1 MMHIIDRRL
10 NPKGKSLSNRQR
22 FLDRAKK
29 QIKKAVDDAIKGRK
43 ITNSEGGERIKI
55 PADGLHEPHFSG
67 DMTKGNRNRVMPGNK
82 DFVPGDKIKRPP
94 PQGAGQGGREGAEDG
109 EGEDSFQ
116 FSLTRDEFLDIFFED
131 MALPDFIKKSIRQE
145 VVHDYQRAGYNRQG
159 SPSNL
164 NLKLTMRNSLARR
177 LCLHR
182 PRDEE
187 IEQLEEQIAALREK
201 TTPSAAEQEEL
212 QALLEQLEKKQ
223 RRRRVVPYIDP
234 LDVRYTSFTEVEKP
248 NTHAVMF
255 CLMDVS
261 GSMGETHKE
270 LAKRFFML
278 LHLFLIRQYTKVDV
292 IFIRHTHLASE
303 VDEETFFHSRETGGT
318 IVSTALEVMQQIIK
332 DRYPAEDWN
341 IYAAQ
346 ASDGDNLN
354 SDNARCQQILTEEL
368 LPLCQYFAYVEV
380 WDTHEAEMF
389 PDDSNV
395 TRLWQ
400 TYDLI
405 RQSHHNFAVKK
416 VTRPEDIF
424 PVLHDLFAKDKSRE
438 EA

>member
-29 QIKKAVDDAIKGRK
+29 QIKRAVNDAIKDRK
-43 ITNSEGGERIKI
+43 ISNTDGGERIKI
-55 PADGLHEPHFSG
+55 PADGLTEPRFMG
-67 DMTKGNRNRVMPGNK
+67 DMTKGHRDRVMPGNR
-82 DFVPGDKIKRPP
+82 DFMPGDKIKRPP
-94 PQGAGQGGREGAEDG
+94 PQGSGQGGREASEDG

-116 FSLTRDEFLDIFFED
+116 FTLTRDEFLDIFFED
-131 MALPDFIKKSIRQE
+131 MALPDFIKKSIKEE
-145 VVHDYQRAGYNRQG
+145 VVHEFQRAGYKRQG

-177 LCLHR
+177 LCLRR
-182 PRDEE
+182 PRETE
-187 IEQLEEQIAALREK
+187 IAELEDKITLLRKK
-201 TTPSAAEQEEL
+201 TNLPIKDQKKL
-212 QALLEQLEKKQ
+212 LALLEELEVKQ
-223 RRRRVVPYIDP
+223 KRRRIVPYIDP

-261 GSMGETHKE
+261 GSMGEVHKE

-278 LHLFLIRQYTKVDV
+278 LHLFLTRQYSKVDV
-292 IFIRHTHLASE
+292 VFIRHTHLASE

-318 IVSTALEVMQQIIK
+318 IVSTALEVMQKVIT
-332 DRYPAEDWN
+332 DRYPPEDWN

-354 SDNARCQQILTEEL
+354 SDNARCRHILTQEL
-368 LPLCQYFAYVEV
+368 LPQCQYFAYVEV
-380 WDTHEAEMF
+380 WDRHEAEMF
-389 PDDSNV
+389 PSDGNA

-400 TYDLI
+400 TYDQI
-405 RQSHHNFAVKK
+405 TKSHENFAVRK
-416 VTRPEDIF
+416 VTGPEDIF
-424 PVLHDLFAKDKSRE
+424 PVLHDLFDKNKTS
-438 EA
+438 EAV

>member
-22 FLDRAKK
+22 FLDRARK
-29 QIKKAVDDAIKGRK
+29 QIRKAVDDAIKNRK
-43 ITNSEGGERIKI
+43 ISNTEGGEKIKI
-55 PADGLHEPHFSG
+55 PSDGLSEPRFMG
-67 DMTKGNRNRVMPGNK
+67 DIKKGIRDRVMPGNK
-82 DFVPGDKIKRPP
+82 DFMPGDKIKRP
-94 PQGAGQGGREGAEDG
+94 QGQGQGSREASEDG

-116 FSLTRDEFLDIFFED
+116 FTLTRDEFLDIFFEG
-131 MALPDFIKKSIRQE
+131 MALPDFIKKSIREE
-145 VVHDYQRAGYNRQG
+145 VTHEYQRAGYKKQG

-182 PRDEE
+182 PRDED
-187 IEQLEEQIAALREK
+187 IEDVEDQITALRK
-201 TTPSAAEQEEL
+201 KKTPSQKEQKNL
-212 QALLEQLEKKQ
+212 GALLENLEKMK
-223 RRRRVVPYIDP
+223 RKRKVVPYIDP
-234 LDVRYTSFTEVEKP
+234 LDVRYSSFTQEEKP

-261 GSMGETHKE
+261 GSMGEIHKE

-278 LHLFLIRQYTKVDV
+278 LHLFLTRQYNKVDV

-303 VDEETFFHSRETGGT
+303 VNEETFFHSRETGGT
-318 IVSTALEVMQQIIK
+318 IVSTALEVMQKIIK
-332 DRYPAEDWN
+332 DRYPPDDWN

-354 SDNARCQQILTEEL
+354 SDNARCKQLLTQEL
-368 LPLCQYFAYVEV
+368 LPKCQYFAYVEV
-380 WDTHEAEMF
+380 WDSHEAEMF

-400 TYDLI
+400 TYDKI
-405 RQSHHNFAVKK
+405 RQTHENFAVKK
-416 VTRPEDIF
+416 VTKPEDIF
-424 PVLHDLFAKDKSRE
+424 PVLHDLFAKKRKSE
-438 EA
+438 VA

>member
-22 FLDRAKK
+22 FIERAKK
-29 QIKKAVDDAIKGRK
+29 QIKKAVDDAITNRK
-43 ITNSEGGERIKI
+43 ITNTDGGERIKI
-55 PADGLHEPHFSG
+55 PSDGLDEPRLVG
-67 DMTKGNRNRVMPGNK
+67 DGAKGNHNRVMPGNK
-82 DFVPGDKIKRPP
+82 DFMPGDRIKRPP
-94 PQGAGQGGREGAEDG
+94 PTGQGQGGREASEDG
-109 EGEDSFQ
+109 EGEDGFQ
-116 FSLTRDEFLDIFFED
+116 FTLTRDEFLDIFFEN
-131 MALPDFIKKSIRQE
+131 MALPDFIKKSIKEE
-145 VVHDYQRAGYNRQG
+145 VVHEYMRAGYKRQG

-182 PRDEE
+182 PRDKELVALEEE
-187 IEQLEEQIAALREK
+187 ITRLRTKKKHTIKEQKKIVTLLEE
-201 TTPSAAEQEEL
+201 
-212 QALLEQLEKKQ
+212 LEAKK
-223 RRRRVVPYIDP
+223 RRRRLVPYIDP
-234 LDVRYTSFTEVEKP
+234 LDVRYTSFTEVAKP

-318 IVSTALEVMQQIIK
+318 IVSTALEVMQKIIK
-332 DRYPAEDWN
+332 DRYPAEEWN

-354 SDNARCQQILTEEL
+354 SDNAHCQQILTQKL
-368 LPLCQYFAYVEV
+368 LPICQYFAYVEV
-380 WDTHEAEMF
+380 WDSHEAEMF
-389 PDDSNV
+389 PGDGNV

-400 TYDLI
+400 AYEAIKQTH
-405 RQSHHNFAVKK
+405 RNFALKK
-416 VTRPEDIF
+416 VTKAEDIF
-424 PVLHDLFAKDKSRE
+424 PVLHDLFAKNKQDE
-438 EA
+438 VA

>member
-1 MMHIIDRRL
+1 MMHVIDRRL

-22 FLDRAKK
+22 FLGRARK
-29 QIKKAVDDAIKGRK
+29 QIKKAVDEAIKGRK
-43 ITNSEGGERIKI
+43 ISNTDGGERIKI
-55 PADGLHEPHFSG
+55 PADGLNEPRFVG
-67 DMTKGNRNRVMPGNK
+67 DMTKGMRDRVMPGNK

-94 PQGAGQGGREGAEDG
+94 PKGQGQGGREGAEDG

-116 FSLTRDEFLDIFFED
+116 FTLTRDEFLDIFFED
-131 MALPDFIKKSIRQE
+131 MALPDFIKKSIKEE
-145 VVHDYQRAGYNRQG
+145 VVHEYHRAGYNRQG

-164 NLKLTMRNSLARR
+164 NLELTMRNSLARR

-187 IEQLEEQIAALREK
+187 IEQLEEQITALREK
-201 TTPSAAEQEEL
+201 PAPTVKEQQKL
-212 QALLEQLEKKQ
+212 VALLDELEKKQ
-223 RRRRVVPYIDP
+223 RKRRVVPYIDP
-234 LDVRYTSFTEVEKP
+234 LDVRYTSFTEEEKP

-278 LHLFLIRQYTKVDV
+278 LHLFLVRQYSKVDV

-318 IVSTALEVMQQIIK
+318 IVSTALEVMQKIIR
-332 DRYPAEDWN
+332 DRYPPDDWN

-354 SDNARCQQILTEEL
+354 SDNARCRQILTQEL

-400 TYDLI
+400 TYEAVRD
-405 RQSHHNFAVKK
+405 SHQNFAVKK
-416 VTRPEDIF
+416 VTGPEDIF
-424 PVLHDLFAKDKSRE
+424 PVLHDLFAKDKTSEDR
-438 EA
+438 

>member
-22 FLDRAKK
+22 FLGRARK
-29 QIKKAVDDAIKGRK
+29 QIKKAVDEAIKGRK
-43 ITNSEGGERIKI
+43 ISNTDGGERIKI
-55 PADGLHEPHFSG
+55 PADGLGEPRFVG
-67 DMTKGNRNRVMPGNK
+67 DMTKGMRDRVMPGNK

-94 PQGAGQGGREGAEDG
+94 PQGQGQGGREGAEDG

-116 FSLTRDEFLDIFFED
+116 FTLTRDEFLDIFFED
-131 MALPDFIKKSIRQE
+131 MALPDFIKKSIKEE
-145 VVHDYQRAGYNRQG
+145 VVHEYHRAGYNRQG

-164 NLKLTMRNSLARR
+164 NLELTMRNSLARR

-187 IEQLEEQIAALREK
+187 IDQLEEQITALREK
-201 TTPSAAEQEEL
+201 PAPTEKEQQKL
-212 QALLEQLEKKQ
+212 VALLEELEKKQ
-223 RRRRVVPYIDP
+223 RKRRVVPYIDP
-234 LDVRYTSFTEVEKP
+234 LDVRYTSFTEIEKP

-278 LHLFLIRQYTKVDV
+278 LHLFLVRQYSKVDV

-318 IVSTALEVMQQIIK
+318 IVSTALEVMQKIIR
-332 DRYPAEDWN
+332 DRYPPDDWN

-354 SDNARCQQILTEEL
+354 SDNARCQQILTRDL

-400 TYDLI
+400 TYETI
-405 RQSHHNFAVKK
+405 RESHQNFAVKK
-416 VTRPEDIF
+416 VTGPEDIF
-424 PVLHDLFAKDKSRE
+424 PVLHDLFAKDKTS
-438 EA
+438 EAR